1 MAEIFFSDFF
11 FFWKHTLSFHK
22 NLGFNFRLLYE
33 KLMNVD
39 NKNLSGWTIY
49 VETNFFFFFF
59 FLIFFFFFFFF
70 KTKSVLFW
78 RRLLYVET
86 IYAWFW
92 NRIGT
97 CGPTRLTE
105 NCSLKRFFKHKNWK
119 LYFSMNLLNHGKT
132 AQFSEPDTGF
142 PVSSSENFFVKSSFR
157 LAGYVL

>member
-11 FFWKHTLSFHK
+11 FFLWKLTLSFLK
-22 NLGFNFRLLYE
+22 NLGFNFRLYE
-33 KLMNVD
+33 KLIYIG
-39 NKNLSGWTIY
+39 NKKLSSGTDKMCW
-49 VETNFFFFFF
+49 NFFFFF
-59 FLIFFFFFFFF
+59 LRQKVFFFGEGSYMLKRYMHGF
-70 KTKSVLFW
+70 
-78 RRLLYVET
+78 ET
-86 IYAWFW
+86 P
-92 NRIGT
+92 IGT
-97 CGPTRLTE
+97 YGPTRLTE